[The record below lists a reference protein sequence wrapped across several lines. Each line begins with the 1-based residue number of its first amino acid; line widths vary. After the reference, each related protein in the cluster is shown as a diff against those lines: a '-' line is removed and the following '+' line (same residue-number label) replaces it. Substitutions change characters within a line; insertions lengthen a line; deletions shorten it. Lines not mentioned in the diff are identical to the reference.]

1 MDKYSISHKIAM
13 LIQDDKDIGMK
24 EGRSAGRKDD
34 SVSIEIVDKND
45 KKFIIT
51 VTEV

>member
-1 MDKYSISHKIAM
+1 MDRYSIIHKIAI

-45 KKFIIT
+45 KKFIVT
-51 VTEV
+51 VTGT